1 MAPLL
6 RSGQEWNTN
15 KMVRA
20 DMSYDD
26 DVRSLINKT
35 IARFGRVDGTVN
47 LVGRGRG

>member
-1 MAPLL
+1 MALLL
-6 RSGQEWNTN
+6 RSGQEWNAN
-15 KMVRA
+15 KTVPT

-26 DVRSLINKT
+26 DVRSLVDKT